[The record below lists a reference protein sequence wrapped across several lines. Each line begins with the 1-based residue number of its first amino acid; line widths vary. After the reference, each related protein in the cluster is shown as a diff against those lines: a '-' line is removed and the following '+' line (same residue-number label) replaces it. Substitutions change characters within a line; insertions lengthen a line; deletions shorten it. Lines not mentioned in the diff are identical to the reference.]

1 MYGPVPTGFGSAKLV
16 GFTPD
21 QMCCGT
27 MKVCPIRNRLAY
39 SGWLKFS
46 TAVVALG
53 ALALA
58 GTGVPSV
65 ARPGCVLI
73 MLKVNATS
81 LALNGLPS
89 FHFTPDRV
97 VRV

>member
-1 MYGPVPTGFGSAKLV
+1 
-16 GFTPD
+16 
-21 QMCCGT
+21 MCCGT
-27 MKVCPIRNRLAY
+27 MYVCPIRNRLAY
-39 SGWLKFS
+39 SGALKFS
-46 TAVVALG
+46 TAVVGLVAE
-53 ALALA
+53 ALA

-65 ARPGCVLI
+65 FRPGCVLI

-97 VRV
+97 GRATLFPPLDQLYPLPRTRHPPL